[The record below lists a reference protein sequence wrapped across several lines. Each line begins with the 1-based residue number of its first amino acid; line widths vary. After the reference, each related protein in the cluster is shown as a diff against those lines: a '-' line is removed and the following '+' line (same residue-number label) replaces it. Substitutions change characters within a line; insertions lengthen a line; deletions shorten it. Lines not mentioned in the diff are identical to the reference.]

1 MNTNINLSSANKSYL
16 SRVLDR
22 QKSALIDPVKEK
34 KQNDAKKIAIVLSTL
49 ALLGA
54 VGVGFKRCNKVSFQA
69 GDSITKKAGTFF
81 GVGADKKNYTIKGGN
96 QIDAAAIHEKTEKE
110 IKQIEQIETLK
121 ERLYNKRLA
130 YNTFKDN
137 DSIMAKYKQCLLQ
150 VEKYELELKIDD
162 LQFQNEKLS
171 IKKRKKLENNLA
183 KANKLKDILYS
194 KIKQEKVINGNGN
207 KSVSIV
213 A

>member
-16 SRVLDR
+16 SRALDR

-54 VGVGFKRCNKVSFQA
+54 VGVGFKRCNKVSFEA

-81 GVGADKKNYTIKGGN
+81 GIGADKKNYTIKGGN
-96 QIDAAAIHEKTEKE
+96 QIDVASVREKTEKE
-110 IKQIEQIETLK
+110 LKQIQQIETLK
-121 ERLYNKRLA
+121 EQLYNKRLA
-130 YNTFKDN
+130 FNAFKDS
-137 DSIMAKYKQCLLQ
+137 DSIIAKYQQCILQ
-150 VEKYELELKIDD
+150 IEKYEIELKIDD

-171 IKKRKKLENNLA
+171 IKKRKELENNLVKA
-183 KANKLKDILYS
+183 KKLKDILYS